1 LGIADPKMLARELLV
16 RIFCQPHT
24 LRNELARRE
33 GKTGQIQR
41 ILVMRP
47 DHLGDL
53 LFATPTLDLIRQ
65 AFPAAHITGV
75 VGPWGRAMWEGNPNL
90 DALEV
95 VPFPGIVER
104 VGGVEPYRLL
114 ARSAAQIA
122 KGGYDLGVTLRFDHW
137 WGAALMWAAGVP
149 RRWGYATP
157 GMQSWLTDRV
167 PHTAGRHEVEQDL
180 RLAQLMIEAVGTRRG
195 IPSQIDRTQGQPPLT
210 PPDMSEPPSGLLE
223 SWLNAEPRTRVVIHP
238 GTAGANKLWTTKGW
252 AEVADRL
259 SAEGFNVILTGAP
272 NEQALCARIAEAATS
287 KPLDLSGRT
296 ASIAELTWIL
306 DKASMVLGVDSGPLH
321 IADALGKRTLHL
333 YGPSDERSWAPWGDP
348 RLHHALRAPGTHPT
362 EILGVD
368 VRDIE
373 GGPEMRAITVEM
385 VMREIEALKVISP

>member
-1 LGIADPKMLARELLV
+1 MADPKMLAREMLV
-16 RIFCQPHT
+16 RVFCTPHA
-24 LRNELARRE
+24 LRNRLARRDVKARPIE
-33 GKTGQIQR
+33 R

-53 LFATPTLDLIRQ
+53 LFATPTLDLIRR
-65 AFPAAHITGV
+65 AFPSAHMTGV
-75 VGPWGRAMWEGNPNL
+75 VGPWGRAMWAGNPNL
-90 DALEV
+90 DDLEV

-114 ARSAAQIA
+114 ARSSAGIA
-122 KGGYDLGVTLRFDHW
+122 RGRYDLGITLRFDHW

-149 RRWGYATP
+149 RRWGYDTP
-157 GMQSWLTDRV
+157 GMQSWLTNRV

-180 RLAQLMIEAVGTRRG
+180 RLAQAMIEAVGAKG
-195 IPSQIDRTQGQPPLT
+195 DLPLHIDRTRGQPPLT
-210 PPDMSEPPSGLLE
+210 PPGMSEPPPGLLDA
-223 SWLNAEPRTRVVIHP
+223 WLAAPAQERVVIHP
-238 GTAGANKLWTTKGW
+238 GTAGANKLWTIKGW

-259 SAEGFNVILTGAP
+259 AAEGYSAVVTGAP
-272 NEQALCARIAEAATS
+272 NERTLSERIVEASSS
-287 KPLDLSGRT
+287 KPPDLAGRT
-296 ASIAELTWIL
+296 ASIAEMTWIL
-306 DKASMVLGVDSGPLH
+306 DKAHMALGVDSGPLH

-348 RLHHALRAPGTHPT
+348 RLHRPFRAPGTHPT
-362 EILGVD
+362 AILGVD

-385 VMREIEALKVISP
+385 VMKEIEELRKV